1 MTGTNMTPSADT
13 ETSSDV
19 ISDARQASKR
29 KKGFAALGL
38 TVLVIGGSV
47 FAFNAVFGGRT
58 VSTNNA
64 YVGANIAQVTALV
77 GGPVKTVLVSDAQAV
92 KKGDILVVLD
102 DRDAQLNLTR
112 AEAELA
118 AAERRVRGMLATNTG
133 LEAQIS
139 ARVADQAS
147 ALARVRAARSAA
159 DKAQLDLKR
168 REELATSGSVSGEEL
183 SAARNAVVAAHAELD
198 AAQAAQALTAAN
210 RTAAISSSQASNAMT
225 VGTTVDT
232 HPEVAVARAAR
243 DQARLDLERMVIR
256 APLDG
261 VVSRRQV
268 QIGQQV
274 QAGVPLMVVVPIQ
287 SAYVDA
293 NFKEVQLAKV
303 RPGQPVTLTSD
314 LYGGK
319 VKYTGRVVGFSG
331 GTGSAFAVVPAQ
343 NATGNWIKVVQRL
356 PVRIELDPLSL
367 KAHPLRVGLS
377 MDVTIDVSE

>member
-1 MTGTNMTPSADT
+1 MTLSHET
-13 ETSSDV
+13 ETLTDSV
-19 ISDARQASKR
+19 ADAKQAAAR

-38 TVLVIGGSV
+38 AVLVIGGSV
-47 FAFNAVFGGRT
+47 FAYNAVFGGRT

-64 YVGANIAQVTALV
+64 YVGADVAQVTALV
-77 GGPVKTVLVSDAQAV
+77 GGPVKSVQVSDAQSV

-102 DRDAQLNLTR
+102 DSDARLALAR

-139 ARVADQAS
+139 ARAADQAT
-147 ALARVRAARSAA
+147 AQARVTAARSGVE
-159 DKAQLDLKR
+159 KAQIDLKR
-168 REELATSGSVSGEEL
+168 REDLAASGSVSGEEL
-183 SAARNAVVAAHAELD
+183 SAARNAVVAARSELE
-198 AAQAAQALTAAN
+198 AAQATQALTAAN
-210 RTAAISSSQASNAMT
+210 RTAAVSSSQASSALT

-232 HPEVAVARAAR
+232 HPEVAIARAAR

-268 QIGQQV
+268 QIGQRV

-303 RPGQPVTLTSD
+303 RPGQPVTLTAD

-319 VKYTGRVVGFSG
+319 VEYTGRVVGFSG

-356 PVRIELDPLSL
+356 PVRIELDPATL

-377 MDVTIDVSE
+377 MDVTVDVSE